1 MKKSTWIPW
10 LVFLGSVTL
19 GVLLHFLY
27 GWFPSPFTAL
37 FSPVRESLWE
47 HLKILYWPLLVLAL
61 VLGRGSPSLRAVRL
75 LAIPVVAVLMLSV
88 SWLYHIALRGERM
101 AFDLILYGV
110 LMLLGF
116 LLPRCFWHLGEW
128 PGTVRL
134 AVVTT
139 AMLGGLLVWFTF
151 SPPDN
156 VLFADLGEGVRTFFT
171 IPV

>member
-1 MKKSTWIPW
+1 MKKSAWFPW
-10 LVFLGSVTL
+10 LVLAGGAAL

-27 GWFPSPFTAL
+27 GWLPNPVTAL

-47 HLKILYWPLLVLAL
+47 HLKILYWPLLLIAL
-61 VLGRGSPSLRAVRL
+61 ILGRGSPALRAARL
-75 LAIPVVAVLMLSV
+75 LVIPVVSLLMLSV
-88 SWLYHIALRGERM
+88 GWLYHVALEGEGM

-116 LLPRCFWHLGEW
+116 LLPRLLWQLG
-128 PGTVRL
+128 GGRGLSRL
-134 AVVTT
+134 AAALVIL
-139 AMLGGLLVWFTF
+139 LGILLVWFTF

-156 VLFADLGEGVRTFFT
+156 ILFADLSGGVRTFFT